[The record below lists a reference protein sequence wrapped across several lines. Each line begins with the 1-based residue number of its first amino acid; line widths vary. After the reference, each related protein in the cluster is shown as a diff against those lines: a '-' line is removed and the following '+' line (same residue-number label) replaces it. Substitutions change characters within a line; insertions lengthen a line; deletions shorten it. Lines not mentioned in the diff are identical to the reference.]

1 MLCCFATSESAF
13 KAGMSN
19 SGLPITSQKIAFVLG
34 LIFGPFGLL
43 LVLVASRNE
52 EAIGERSIRKGL
64 KKRCLICSEIVQ
76 VAAVKCR
83 FCGEDFPIGFENDK
97 DKWQSF
103 SFNFY
108 SDDLFVKIIFPQG
121 GFVPGFPSPNYPIWN
136 LKPPNIQ

>member
-1 MLCCFATSESAF
+1 MFDLFDWIIQPILTVWVLATVPFSIISAYAAYSKGRSE
-13 KAGMSN
+13 G
-19 SGLPITSQKIAFVLG
+19 IAFVLG

-97 DKWQSF
+97 
-103 SFNFY
+103 
-108 SDDLFVKIIFPQG
+108 
-121 GFVPGFPSPNYPIWN
+121 
-136 LKPPNIQ
+136 